1 MLRVYLR
8 QVYGFTYR
16 QTHNIAKSPIGIFE
30 IVVWPLASLFSI
42 GFLGSFVDVS
52 ASTNISFVTFILIGQ
67 CGWSFSYVVQQALSY
82 GLMHSMWSGTL
93 IDMMASPAD
102 ENQFIIG
109 NALAGVIKG
118 VVVLAVMGV
127 CSLVAFNVNIF
138 AGGVFAV
145 FLIIFSVFLAAV
157 SLGLI
162 VLILIFYF
170 GQEAQVTAWTITGL
184 TVLFSGVFY
193 PVTILPPLI
202 RPLSYSIPLTYAFIA
217 WREITL
223 QGASMADVSFVLLQ
237 MGVSSVL
244 WLVITWSVCLFTIKR
259 ARKIGMISQLSD

>member
-1 MLRVYLR
+1 MVRVYLR
-8 QVYGFTYR
+8 QIYGFTYR

-52 ASTNISFVTFILIGQ
+52 AETSISFVTFILIGQ

-118 VVVLAVMGV
+118 VVVLAVMGI
-127 CSLVAFNVNIF
+127 CGFLAFNVNIF
-138 AGGVFAV
+138 AGSFVAI
-145 FLIIFSVFLAAV
+145 FLVLMCFFLAAV

-162 VLILIFYF
+162 VLIMIFYF
-170 GQEAQVTAWTITGL
+170 GQEAQVAAWTVTGL

-193 PVTILPPLI
+193 PVTILPPLV
-202 RPLSYSIPLTYAFIA
+202 RPLSYSIPLTYALIA
-217 WREITL
+217 WREVTL
-223 QGASMADVSFVLLQ
+223 QGASLANVSLVLLQ
-237 MGVSSVL
+237 MGVSSVI
-244 WLVITWSVCLFTIKR
+244 WLAITWFICLYTIKR
-259 ARKIGMISQLSD
+259 ARKIGMISQLSS